1 MAGFSL
7 ENYVDVP
14 TRLKLALEK
23 YPDLS
28 IQETAP
34 KVVELPDGKT
44 FLEVTTTI
52 YRSPQDA
59 FPVVVSCWEEYP
71 GTTPYTRGAEQQNA
85 STSGLGRG
93 LGMLGFGIKNSIASR
108 EEVQNRQNGPSPV
121 TEERI
126 IPMKNGAEPVVM
138 KRYGNSTALM
148 VGNATKPQ
156 LGAIR
161 GVGKG
166 RGLVTNA
173 ALMAEISKLTQRTI
187 ENLDQLSK
195 QEASIIL
202 DTWKKEEAPPL
213 PEEEPF

>member
-1 MAGFSL
+1 MAFSL
-7 ENYVDVP
+7 DNYVDVP
-14 TRLKLALEK
+14 TRLKAALEK

-28 IQETAP
+28 IQETPP
-34 KVVELPDGKT
+34 KIVEMPDGKT

-52 YRSPQDA
+52 YRSPSDA

-108 EEVQNRQNGPSPV
+108 EEVEKRQNGPLPV
-121 TEERI
+121 TEERQ
-126 IPMKNGAEPVVM
+126 IPSKHGEPVTM
-138 KRYGNSTALM
+138 KRYGNGTALM
-148 VGNATKPQ
+148 VGNASPKQ
-156 LGAIR
+156 LGMIR
-161 GVGKG
+161 ALGKG

-173 ALMAEISKLTQRTI
+173 ALSAELSKITGRTI

-195 QEASIIL
+195 QEASITIER
-202 DTWKKEEAPPL
+202 WKAEESPAL

>member
-1 MAGFSL
+1 MAFSL
-7 ENYVDVP
+7 DNYVDVP
-14 TRLKLALEK
+14 TRLKAALEK

-34 KVVELPDGKT
+34 KVVEMPDGKT

-52 YRSPQDA
+52 YRSPSDPV
-59 FPVVVSCWEEYP
+59 PVVVSCWEEYP

-108 EEVQNRQNGPSPV
+108 EEVQNRQNGPLPIA
-121 TEERI
+121 EEKV

-138 KRYGNSTALM
+138 KRYGNGTALM
-148 VGNATKPQ
+148 VGNASPKQ

-161 GVGKG
+161 GLGKG
-166 RGLVTNA
+166 RGLVTNS
-173 ALMAEISKLTQRTI
+173 ALVAEISKVTSRTI

-195 QEASIIL
+195 QEASIIIES
-202 DTWKKEEAPPL
+202 WKAEEAPSL